1 LGSFNSDRQYVYV
14 EAPIEMMSAI
24 TVKCRFRGVPWIA
37 KFDPENRYQFAW
49 AYDEPI
55 AEGDLGRIRAEHD
68 RMSTK
73 FQKIKESA
81 ISKTDQEPAQKN
93 KKKAMITKKRKKAM
107 ITKKRK
113 TMKIKNKSGKIKAYK
128 RRRAISAKSIAK
140 INNKLTKAANIAKI
154 KAKKSKAK
162 EIKKIKNK
170 ASSSNS

>member
-1 LGSFNSDRQYVYV
+1 MGSFNSDRQYVYV
-14 EAPIEMMSAI
+14 EAPSDVLAGI

-37 KFDPENRYQFAW
+37 RYDPSNRYQFKW

-55 AEGDLGRIRAEHD
+55 AQGDLARIQTEHD
-68 RMSTK
+68 RMKTK

-113 TMKIKNKSGKIKAYK
+113 TMKIKNKGGKIKAYK

-140 INNKLTKAANIAKI
+140 INKKLTKAAKIA
-154 KAKKSKAK
+154 AKKSKAK
-162 EIKKIKNK
+162 EIKKNK
-170 ASSSNS
+170 GK